1 MSKIMKKISKL
12 TITSKVCIFIIIV
25 MILIGIFSNII
36 SIQPYNVP
44 SGQALEP
51 PSKIHWLGTD
61 DIGIDIWAQICYG
74 AKISITI
81 GLISAVLAGVGG
93 SIIGIF
99 SGYFGGLLDK
109 IIMRI
114 IDMIIIIPNLPMM
127 IVLGAFLGPSIKNI
141 VVILVLFS
149 WTTPARI
156 VRSKIL
162 SIKQEKYILVAK
174 SYGANFIHLTRKHFL
189 PSIMPIMMVS
199 VIKLISKAI
208 VAEASM
214 AFLGLGDPTTKS
226 WGLILNHAIGFK
238 GIYYT
243 DYWKWWV
250 ISPLTAIIL
259 LVVSIAFISR
269 ELEKIVNKKL

>member
-74 AKISITI
+74 ARISITI